1 MTRKVLRVAA
11 LVAALGVL
19 LALAPAATVYAAPR
33 HDDAAIAEESSTGI
47 WASLAELWERLIG
60 VVSGGSGGEGDS
72 DGSGGSAEDGGSDT
86 SSTDGSPGVDPN
98 G

>member
-33 HDDAAIAEESSTGI
+33 HDAAIAEESSTGI

-60 VVSGGSGGEGDS
+60 VVSGGSGCEGDS
-72 DGSGGSAEDGGSDT
+72 DGSGASAEDGGSDT